1 MAMSDAILTRL
12 LTLHP
17 KIIDLDLVR
26 MERILDRLGH
36 PETRLPPVVHIA
48 GTNGKGSTL
57 AYLRACARSGRASR
71 CIAIRRPIS

>member
-36 PETRLPPVVHIA
+36 PEIPLPQVVHRLSLI
-48 GTNGKGSTL
+48 
-57 AYLRACARSGRASR
+57 CALHSRRLVSRS
-71 CIAIRRPIS
+71 IAIPRRIS